1 MYSSFGGTGYNQ
13 MEINKENIS
22 HEPFRNNKN
31 AMFETPTKQRGGFM
45 SFEDAFHT
53 PANVFGD
60 RTQSHVGTPLCQT
73 VSRLPSEYGDAPD
86 VQVVYFEDLRPLD
99 SNAQTSDIMAKI
111 KRSFSQK
118 GLINWIEKLDSINTL
133 RRLNKFYSDE
143 IHEIFVQFGDEII
156 QCFQLVNVHIQRSI
170 LLFIAEVMNINK
182 TKKSLDQ
189 RIIQRLI
196 PFLLNR
202 SLSSNPQLREI
213 SKFSLEAITKEL
225 ACDTSLI
232 SFCEHSLGKNHKQ
245 NDLSFRMLGYS
256 IQNLGESIKDI
267 SSDSLRAI
275 FVVFSKYIHRD
286 AGRITCLCVSGAK
299 YMCGKM
305 GEENYI
311 NLLRD
316 LVENNLVTVS
326 EAESMVEAVRDQN
339 SKPQGVQKYHLI
351 RKEIRQTKQKYC
363 YLSRL
368 EGETQIFTDK
378 KTRLR
383 EMGQDNRTFNDASLS
398 GSWGGMSNQQ
408 QRFN

>member
-1 MYSSFGGTGYNQ
+1 MYSSFAGAGYNQ
-13 MEINKENIS
+13 MELNKENFS
-22 HEPFRNNKN
+22 HGHSRTNKN

-45 SFEDAFHT
+45 TFEDAFHT
-53 PANVFGD
+53 PANAFGD
-60 RTQSHVGTPLCQT
+60 RSQSHFGTPICQT
-73 VSRLPSEYGDAPD
+73 VSRMPNEFGEAPD

-99 SNAQTSDIMAKI
+99 SNAQTTDIMAKI
-111 KRSFSQK
+111 KYSFSKK
-118 GLINWIEKLDSINTL
+118 GLVNWVEKLESINTL

-156 QCFQLVNVHIQRSI
+156 HCFQLVNVHIQRSI
-170 LLFIAEVMNINK
+170 LLFIAEVLNINK

-202 SLSSNPQLREI
+202 SLSSNAHLREI

-232 SFCEHSLGKNHKQ
+232 AFCEHSLGKNPKQ

-256 IQNLGESIKDI
+256 IQNLGEAIKDI

-286 AGRITCLCVSGAK
+286 AGRITSLCVSGAK

-305 GEENYI
+305 GEANYI

-316 LVENNLVTVS
+316 LVDNNLVTVS
-326 EAESMVEAVRDQN
+326 EAESMVEAVREQ
-339 SKPQGVQKYHLI
+339 SGKPQGPQKYQAI
-351 RKEIRQTKQKYC
+351 RSEIRQMKQKYC
-363 YLSRL
+363 YLSKL
-368 EGETQIFTDK
+368 EGETLILTDK
-378 KTRLR
+378 KTRLY
-383 EMGQDNRTFNDASLS
+383 EMGTESRPYNGASLA

-408 QRFN
+408 QRFH